1 MKKILVVAAALLVSF
16 ASFAYEDNRDAQGN
30 IQKGPYETNEFFDN
44 FFVGAG
50 LGVNVA
56 MDNFSGIIKKGVDLE
71 TGFAFPALDLY
82 IGKWLEPCYG
92 VRFGW
97 QGLADNIYD
106 TDFNFNYFHFDFL
119 WNINNF
125 FWGYKEDRFYSAIPY
140 LHGGFAKTKYG
151 KGMAGGFG
159 LLNNF
164 RLTEPLALT
173 LDLRATGA
181 NTDLIPVQ
189 TGNYVQTTATLGIV
203 WTFGKKN
210 WTRKSTSAAEAAA
223 AVAAAEAAAAAAEAA
238 KQKAEANE
246 KALADQNKALADEN
260 QALKD
265 QLGKGGNGA
274 AFDELLSKPMIVYFE
289 IGQATLSNKEKAHLD
304 YVVKNIV
311 SKGEGVK
318 FTVSGNADSKTGTK
332 ARNAQLA
339 QQRADYLFKLLT
351 GEYGLSADQ
360 FEVKSNGG
368 NDIFSKAEL
377 NRAVI
382 IEKK

>member
-44 FFVGAG
+44 IFVGAG
-50 LGVNVA
+50 LGVNVP
-56 MDNFSGIIKKGVDLE
+56 MNNVDGIIKKSVNLE

-125 FWGYKEDRFYSAIPY
+125 FWGYKEDRFYSFIPY
-140 LHGGFAKTKYG
+140 LHGGFAKTGYG
-151 KGMAGGFG
+151 RGMAAGLGF
-159 LLNNF
+159 LNNF

-181 NTDLIPVQ
+181 NTILLPVRAE
-189 TGNYVQTTATLGIV
+189 NYVQTTATLGIV

-210 WTRKSTSAAEAAA
+210 WTRKATSAAEAAA

>member
-50 LGVNVA
+50 LGVNIA
-56 MDNFSGIIKKGVDLE
+56 MDNFSGIIKKSVDLE

-92 VRFGW
+92 VRLGW

-125 FWGYKEDRFYSAIPY
+125 FWGYKEDRFYSFIPY
-140 LHGGFAKTKYG
+140 LHGGFAKTGYG
-151 KGMAGGFG
+151 RGMAGGFG
-159 LLNNF
+159 FLNNF

-274 AFDELLSKPMIVYFE
+274 AFDELLSKPMVVYFE

>member
-50 LGVNVA
+50 LGVNFA
-56 MDNFSGIIKKGVDLE
+56 MDNLSGIVKKDVDLE

-92 VRFGW
+92 VRLGW

-125 FWGYKEDRFYSAIPY
+125 FWGYKEDRFYSLIPY
-140 LHGGFAKTKYG
+140 LHGGYAKTKFSG
-151 KGMAGGFG
+151 GMAAGAG

-164 RLTEPLALT
+164 RLSDPLALT

-181 NTDLIPVQ
+181 NTDLINVN
-189 TGNYVQTTATLGIV
+189 TANFVQTTATVGIV
-203 WTFGKKN
+203 WTLGRKT
-210 WTRKSTSAAEAAA
+210 WTRKSTSMATAAA

-238 KQKAEANE
+238 KNKAQASE

-289 IGQATLSNKEKAHLD
+289 IGQASLSSKEKAHLD

-311 SKGEGVK
+311 SKGQNVK